1 MNSASLLA
9 AVDLGSNSFR
19 LSVGRVVELSNGIRQ
34 IYSIDRLKETVRLA
48 AGLNENLV
56 LDDIAISRAEA
67 VLKMFGERIKDF
79 PPQNVR
85 AVATN
90 TFRVAKN
97 ANKLL
102 QVSEAALGFP
112 IEVISG
118 QEEARLI
125 FSGVAH
131 ELPPSKEN
139 RLVIDIGGGS
149 TEFIIGKGLEPQIMT
164 SLHMGCVSFSKAFFP
179 KRELSEKA
187 FAQAELAASK
197 EIEVIRKSYTS
208 IGWKQA
214 FGSSGTAKALVA
226 VLEDTGYSEKGITLE
241 GMLKLRKT
249 MIKYGMNYSSHVLGL
264 KTDRTEVLPAGLS
277 IMIAIFKSLGIKQM
291 HQGEGAL
298 RVGVLYDMLGR
309 QADTDKRDETVDLFM
324 HRYHIDKRQAYRVE
338 SLALNLFDD
347 MGEGSEEDRKY
358 LTWAAKLHEIGLS
371 ISQSSYHK
379 HTAYVLENADL
390 PGFSKDEQKNLALI
404 SLMHHGSLNKVD
416 LDTLDASKIRAIL
429 SLRLAVLF
437 SRSRQDLGLR
447 EIQLTHK
454 KEKSFVLEVPKDWIS
469 NHPLTKYSLNLEA
482 DQWMNAGYNLKIKGY

>member
-1 MNSASLLA
+1 MNSGQLLA

-19 LSVGRVVELSNGIRQ
+19 LSVGRVVELNNGLRQ

-48 AGLNENLV
+48 AGLDSDLI
-56 LDDIAISRAEA
+56 LDDTAIWRAES

-97 ANKLL
+97 AHKLL
-102 QVSEAALGFP
+102 KVSEAALGFP

-131 ELPPSKEN
+131 ELPPSKDN
-139 RLVIDIGGGS
+139 RLVVDIGGGS
-149 TEFIIGKGLEPQIMT
+149 TEFIIGSGLEPVIMT
-164 SLHMGCVSFSKAFFP
+164 SLHMGCVSYTKKFFP
-179 KRELSEKA
+179 NRELTERA

-197 EIEVIRKSYTS
+197 ELEVIRKSYS
-208 IGWKQA
+208 NIGWKQA

-226 VLEDTGYSEKGITLE
+226 VLEDTGFSSKGITLD
-241 GMLKLRKT
+241 GMAKLKKT
-249 MIKYGMNYSSHVLGL
+249 MIKYGQNYSHHVLGL
-264 KTDRTEVLPAGLS
+264 KTDRIEVLPAGLS
-277 IMIAIFKSLGIKQM
+277 IMIAIFKTLAIKQM

-309 QADTDKRDETVDLFM
+309 RDATDKRDETVDLFM
-324 HRYHIDKRQAYRVE
+324 QRYHIDKRQAVRVE
-338 SLALNLFDD
+338 KLALDLFDD
-347 MGEGSEEDRKY
+347 LNTSDDESRKY

-404 SLMHHGSLNKVD
+404 SLMHNGSLNKID
-416 LDTLDASKIRAIL
+416 LDSLEVNKVRAIL
-429 SLRLAVLF
+429 CLRLAVLF
-437 SRSRQDLGLR
+437 SRSRQDNGLH
-447 EIQLTHK
+447 EITLTHK
-454 KEKSFVLEVPKDWIS
+454 KEKSFVIVIPKDWIS
-469 NHPLTKYSLNLEA
+469 LHPLTKYSLNLEA
-482 DQWMNAGYNLKIKGY
+482 EQWLNVGYQLKIKNS